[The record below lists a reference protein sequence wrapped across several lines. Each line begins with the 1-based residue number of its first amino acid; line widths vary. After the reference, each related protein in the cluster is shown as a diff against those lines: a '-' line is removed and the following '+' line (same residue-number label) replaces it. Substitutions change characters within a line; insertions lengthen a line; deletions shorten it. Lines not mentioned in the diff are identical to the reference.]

1 MSKVKIQGNAS
12 GTGVVTL
19 TAPNTNTDRTI
30 TLPDST
36 GSILDS
42 TSTLDATKLSGNL
55 PAIDGSALTGMPAGG
70 KVLQVKSV
78 SESARVA
85 YSSSAGSFITVLSL
99 SITPTS
105 TTSKIYLVVNANVDG
120 TGRYVALNMYR
131 GSTQIGMGDANGS
144 AARVSAS
151 SMRNGSATLDEYVMH
166 NSSISFM
173 DEPSTTSATTYNIKI
188 GNTYGTAS
196 VYLNRPSYLDDGNTY
211 TPTGNSTFT
220 LMEIGA

>member
-1 MSKVKIQGNAS
+1 MSTIKSSTEHLTLNADGS
-12 GTGVVTL
+12 GKDIKFQANGVEKASISSTGVM
-19 TAPNTNTDRTI
+19 TA
-30 TLPDST
+30 
-36 GSILDS
+36 
-42 TSTLDATKLSGNL
+42 TSYAG
-55 PAIDGSALTGMPAGG
+55 DGSALTNLPAGG

-120 TGRYVALNMYR
+120 AGRYVALNMYR